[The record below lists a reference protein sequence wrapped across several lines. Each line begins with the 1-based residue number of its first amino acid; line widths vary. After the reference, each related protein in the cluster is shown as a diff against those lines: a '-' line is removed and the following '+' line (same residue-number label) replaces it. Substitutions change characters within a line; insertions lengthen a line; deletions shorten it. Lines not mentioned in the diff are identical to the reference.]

1 MPRLTADQRQ
11 DAIRQ
16 ISAALMVEGWH
27 DFNFSL
33 EPDISKEDTLEEIAL
48 YVERVHAAAARYVFV
63 VEE

>member
-1 MPRLTADQRQ
+1 
-11 DAIRQ
+11 
-16 ISAALMVEGWH
+16 MVEGWH